1 MDDLSAALATATGP
15 RTSAATRALAP
26 MLEALEAKSGYSNE
40 HAVAVSAIAMVIAA
54 QLQLDRLERAALAVA
69 ALLHDVGKV
78 VVPDA
83 ILGKP
88 GPLDAEEW
96 TVMRSHSAVGAQLL
110 APLLD
115 DAGIVA
121 IVRSHHER
129 WDGLGYP
136 DGLAGPA
143 IPLGARI
150 VAVADAFQAM
160 TEARPYR
167 NAVTRTAAFDTIRA
181 EAGHQ
186 FDPACVVAL
195 EGSTA
200 IPRRPARSV
209 RTAAR

>member
-1 MDDLSAALATATGP
+1 
-15 RTSAATRALAP
+15 
-26 MLEALEAKSGYSNE
+26 
-40 HAVAVSAIAMVIAA
+40 
-54 QLQLDRLERAALAVA
+54 
-69 ALLHDVGKV
+69 
-78 VVPDA
+78 
-83 ILGKP
+83 
-88 GPLDAEEW
+88 
-96 TVMRSHSAVGAQLL
+96 MRSHSAVGAQLL